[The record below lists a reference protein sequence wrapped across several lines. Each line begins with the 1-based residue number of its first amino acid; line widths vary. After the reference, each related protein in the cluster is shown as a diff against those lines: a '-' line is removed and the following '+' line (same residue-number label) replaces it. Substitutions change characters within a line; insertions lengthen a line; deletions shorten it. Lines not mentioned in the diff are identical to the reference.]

1 MTTPR
6 PSGTEHDHPPNPSPS
21 PVVLVAR
28 GYDRNGRDRT
38 AERAAALLMLVRM
51 HQLGPGHPE
60 HAPLREQVIA
70 EYMSYARHLAL
81 RYAAPGRSADD
92 LRQVAYVGLI
102 KAVDNFDPDF
112 GAAFLSYATPT
123 ILGELK
129 RYFRDHTWAVHVP
142 RRIQELSGQLPP
154 VTEALTQRLH
164 REPTVREIAGILAAE
179 PAEVLDAIG
188 ATGLHFLDSLDLPVN
203 ADQSTGLSYGDLIG
217 AQDPGMQNVVERETL
232 RPLLAG
238 LPARDKRILHLS
250 FFGDMSQAQI
260 GSELGVSQMQI
271 SRLLSSILLRLR
283 QDVDRGAAW

>member
-1 MTTPR
+1 MTMPR
-6 PSGTEHDHPPNPSPS
+6 LSGIEHNHPPNPK

-51 HQLGPGHPE
+51 HELGAGHPE
-60 HAPLREQVIA
+60 YAVLRERVIA

-81 RYAAPGRSADD
+81 RYAAAGRGADD

-102 KAVDNFDPDF
+102 KAVDNFDPGF

-142 RRIQELSGQLPP
+142 RRIQELNGQVQP

-164 REPTVREIAGILAAE
+164 REPTIREIAGILVAD
-179 PAEVLDAIG
+179 PGEVLDAIN
-188 ATGLHFLDSLDLPVN
+188 ATGLHFLDSLDLPVST
-203 ADQSTGLSYGDLIG
+203 DQSTSMSYGDLIG
-217 AQDPGMQNVVERETL
+217 AEDPGIQNVVDRETL

-250 FFGDMSQAQI
+250 FFGGMSQAQI

-271 SRLLSSILLRLR
+271 SRLLSGILLRLR
-283 QDVDRGAAW
+283 EGVDRAAAL

>member
-6 PSGTEHDHPPNPSPS
+6 LSGSEYDYPPNPTS

-51 HQLGPGHPE
+51 HELGPGHPE
-60 HAPLREQVIA
+60 HAVLRERVIA

-81 RYAAPGRSADD
+81 RYAAAGRSVDD

-102 KAVDNFDPDF
+102 KAVDNFDPEF

-142 RRIQELSGQLPP
+142 RRIQELNGQVQP
-154 VTEALTQRLH
+154 VTEALTQHLR
-164 REPTVREIAGILAAE
+164 REPTIREIAGILVAE
-179 PAEVLDAIG
+179 PGEVLDAIN
-188 ATGLHFLDSLDLPVN
+188 AAGLHFLDSLDLPVSV
-203 ADQSTGLSYGDLIG
+203 DQSTSLSYGDLIG
-217 AQDPGMQNVVERETL
+217 AEDPGMQNVVDRETL

-283 QDVDRGAAW
+283 EGVDRAAVL